1 MAERKT
7 TANAAS
13 VKEFLNGV
21 KNDTRRKD
29 SQVVAS
35 LMGKVS
41 GKRARMWG
49 PSIVG
54 FDTHHYKLANGEEQE
69 ICKIGFSPRIQ
80 ALTFYLANFNGRA
93 KLLEKLGKHKMGP
106 GGCMYINKLADVDLK
121 VLETIIDKAYKHK
134 SKTIN

>member
-13 VKEFLNGV
+13 VTEFLNGV
-21 KNDTRRKD
+21 KNQTRRKD
-29 SQVVAS
+29 SQVVAR
-35 LMGKVS
+35 LMGKTS
-41 GKRARMWG
+41 GKKARMWG

-54 FDTHHYKLANGEEQE
+54 FDTHHYKLANGDDQE
-69 ICKIGFSPRIQ
+69 ICKIGFSPRAQ
-80 ALTFYLANFNGRA
+80 ALTFYLANFDGRE
-93 KLLEKLGKHKMGP
+93 KLLQKLGKHRMSG

-134 SKTIN
+134 SNNID